1 MLNDVSVFNIREYL
15 SNQDDE
21 VLGEEALKE
30 ILSEFYVKRIRM
42 LKDFSKNN
50 QLNLPKRISLRH
62 T

>member
-30 ILSEFYVKRIRM
+30 ILSEFYMKRIRM